1 MKALQKSVCQKSI
14 LNFHW
19 AFMNYCSPVDFFG
32 CCLSG
37 ILTWNNVTFE
47 FRNLMDMVAQVLA
60 PVPLTESLPAF

>member
-47 FRNLMDMVAQVLA
+47 FRNLMDMVA
-60 PVPLTESLPAF
+60 